1 MEINKELIRKVA
13 ENARLELSEQEIKLF
28 LPQFKEIIDAFAKL
42 EEVDVSKLK
51 PSFQPVELKNV
62 LREDSVETS
71 LTQEKAMSNTE
82 HKKDNYFKGPRA
94 I

>member
-1 MEINKELIRKVA
+1 MEINKELIIRVA

-42 EEVDVSKLK
+42 DEVDVSKLK

-62 LREDSVETS
+62 LREDSVEAS
-71 LTQEKAMSNTE
+71 LNQEKALSNTE